1 MLLGHD
7 KLDLVVD
14 PYYCEKYHLLCVL
27 IFNFFFLLFILFDE
41 ACLQILN
48 SPK

>member
-14 PYYCEKYHLLCVL
+14 LIIVKNTIYCILFY
-27 IFNFFFLLFILFDE
+27 FLFILFDE
-41 ACLQILN
+41 ACLQTLN
-48 SPK
+48 RAKKEVL